1 MLISLIS
8 LHLLHNLV
16 TSLLHLGY
24 NFYTRNAVL
33 VVQEINPLKSLYSYV
48 LVLITCGTLNTHFYY
63 LKYLNN
69 LNNPKHLNNPYPS
82 SLVALDRGLLYLL
95 TANRT

>member
-1 MLISLIS
+1 M
-8 LHLLHNLV
+8 
-16 TSLLHLGY
+16 T
-24 NFYTRNAVL
+24 L
-33 VVQEINPLKSLYSYV
+33 VVQGNNPLKPLYSYV
-48 LVLITCGTLNTHFYY
+48 LALTTYGTLHNHFYY

-69 LNNPKHLNNPYPS
+69 LNNPKHLNNPYLS